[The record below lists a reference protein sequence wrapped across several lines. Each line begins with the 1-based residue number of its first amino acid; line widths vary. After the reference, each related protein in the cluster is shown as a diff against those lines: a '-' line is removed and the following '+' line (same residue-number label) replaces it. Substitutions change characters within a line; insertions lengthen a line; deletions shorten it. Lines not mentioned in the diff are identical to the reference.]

1 MKIEVLREDL
11 LNAVFTAEKFGGK
24 HVSLPIL
31 SNIVFFT
38 YKNKIEVRAT
48 NLDIGIVVSID
59 AKCDDEGSFAVLPH
73 AIKTFLS
80 HNSSKVI
87 SIEYKENVLV
97 LESSGS
103 RAEIKT
109 ENTDDFPIIPK
120 TTGLYKF
127 SLPVNIFVEGVKA
140 VYYSASN
147 SVVKPELSSVY
158 IYSEADELVFVSTDS
173 FRLAEKKVKVSKLPH
188 IEPILI
194 PFKNAVEIS
203 KVFEGLKE
211 EIFIEGD
218 KNQITFKSDDVF
230 ISSRVVDGSFPDY
243 KQIIPKDFSIEVNFL
258 REDFEEALKLTS
270 GFVDSF
276 QQIIIS
282 VSPKNK
288 TMVLKT
294 KGGDY
299 GLVSQEIK
307 VNGKGEDLT
316 VTFNNKYLLDCLQ
329 SIKNESLSLSLI
341 EVNKPM
347 VIKEAIHSSFTYLVM
362 PMNR

>member
-1 MKIEVLREDL
+1 MKIEVVREEL
-11 LNAVFTAEKFGGK
+11 LGAVFTAEKFGGK

-38 YKNKIEVRAT
+38 YKNKIELRAT
-48 NLDIGIVVSID
+48 NLDIGIVVSVN
-59 AKCDDEGSFAVLPH
+59 AKCDSENSFAVSPH

-87 SIEYKENVLV
+87 NMEYENNVLV

-120 TTGLYKF
+120 TTGVYKF

-158 IYSEADELVFVSTDS
+158 IYSDSDELVFVSTDS
-173 FRLAEKKVKVSKLPH
+173 FRLAEKRIKVSKLPS

-194 PFKNAVEIS
+194 PFKNATEIS
-203 KVFEGLKE
+203 KVFDGSKE
-211 EIFIEGD
+211 EVLIEGD
-218 KNQITFKSDDVF
+218 KNQITFKSLDIF

-243 KQIIPKDFSIEVNFL
+243 KQIIPKSFNVEVNFL
-258 REDFEEALKLTS
+258 KEDFEEALKLTS

-276 QQIIIS
+276 QQIVIN

-288 TMVLKT
+288 TMSLKT

-299 GLVSQEIK
+299 GLVSQDVK
-307 VNGKGEDLT
+307 VNGQGEDLT

-329 SIKNESLSLSLI
+329 SIKNESVSLSLI
-341 EVNKPM
+341 EANKPM
-347 VIKEAIHSSFTYLVM
+347 VLKEANHSSFTYLVM